1 MEKIKII
8 CDSLSDITQEYI
20 DKYDIEMIPL
30 NVIIGDKQYK
40 DRVDIQPDEFYKMI
54 REDKIL

>member
-40 DRVDIQPDEFYKMI
+40 DRVDIQPDEF
-54 REDKIL
+54 